1 MTELKGFKFVT
12 TLVLEFKK
20 IESNDKTIN
29 DSFYSISKAERNF
42 NESDIDDVFQSMNT
56 TIESNVQKSLG
67 NSSSW
72 IIDSVIDHNIDT
84 SKYSSLTGSSDILIY
99 LRN

>member
-29 DSFYSISKAERNF
+29 DSFYSIWKAERNF

-56 TIESNVQKSLG
+56 TIESNVQNL
-67 NSSSW
+67 
-72 IIDSVIDHNIDT
+72 
-84 SKYSSLTGSSDILIY
+84 
-99 LRN
+99 

>member
-1 MTELKGFKFVT
+1 
-12 TLVLEFKK
+12 
-20 IESNDKTIN
+20 
-29 DSFYSISKAERNF
+29 
-42 NESDIDDVFQSMNT
+42 MNT

-72 IIDSVIDHNIDT
+72 IIDSVIDDNIDT

>member
-1 MTELKGFKFVT
+1 
-12 TLVLEFKK
+12 
-20 IESNDKTIN
+20 
-29 DSFYSISKAERNF
+29 
-42 NESDIDDVFQSMNT
+42 MNT

>member
-12 TLVLEFKK
+12 TLDLEFKK